1 MNRPD
6 LPALARQLSAL
17 ERLAARLMIDRRDPE
32 KFHED
37 KDELVKGLAAARR
50 QLGVK

>member
-1 MNRPD
+1 MSNLD
-6 LPALARQLSAL
+6 LPTLARRLFAL